1 MNAIVDMEEMDIDTG
16 AVMEAVLQEKL
27 ADAQVPGFW
36 TEFAPDEAD
45 LAGAFV
51 EQALAETDAT
61 VSHLDLISPDNN
73 DAKESS

>member
-1 MNAIVDMEEMDIDTG
+1 MNAIINIEEIDFDTG
-16 AVMEAVLQEKL
+16 AVTESVLQEKL

-51 EQALAETDAT
+51 EHALAETDAA
-61 VSHLDLISPDNN
+61 VSHLDLLSPDTI